1 MKGQMYILEATISI
15 LLILFIVVYLFQNPF
30 NSPEYE
36 RMNYK
41 IKTYKA
47 ITVLDDTGKLRKD
60 VVNNNVSSIRDN
72 LYPFISKNLNY
83 NVTIFNDTSNI
94 TMKPSSSSDMIS
106 VSYFLAG
113 DFDNYLPRDVRVYL
127 WGFE

>member
-15 LLILFIVVYLFQNPF
+15 LLILFIVVYLFQNPL

-72 LYPFISKNLNY
+72 LYPFMPKNLNY

>member
-72 LYPFISKNLNY
+72 LYPFMPKNLNY

>member
-15 LLILFIVVYLFQNPF
+15 LLILFIVVYLFQNPL

-41 IKTYKA
+41 IKTYTA

-72 LYPFISKNLNY
+72 LYPFMSKNLNY

>member
-1 MKGQMYILEATISI
+1 MYILEATISI
-15 LLILFIVVYLFQNPF
+15 LLILFIVVYLFQNPL

-47 ITVLDDTGKLRKD
+47 ITVLDDIGKLRKD

-72 LYPFISKNLNY
+72 LYPFMPKNLNY
-83 NVTIFNDTSNI
+83 NVTIFNDTTNI

-106 VSYFLAG
+106 VSYFIAG
-113 DFDNYLPRDVRVYL
+113 DFDNYSPRDVRVYL

>member
-1 MKGQMYILEATISI
+1 MYILEATISI

>member
-15 LLILFIVVYLFQNPF
+15 LLILFIVVYLFQNPL

>member
-1 MKGQMYILEATISI
+1 MYILEATISI
-15 LLILFIVVYLFQNPF
+15 LLILFIVVYLFQNPL

-41 IKTYKA
+41 IKTYEA
-47 ITVLDDTGKLRKD
+47 IKILDGIGKLRKD

-72 LYPFISKNLNY
+72 LYPFMPKNLNY
-83 NVTIFNDTSNI
+83 NVTIFNDTANI
-94 TMKPSSSSDMIS
+94 TMKPSSSGDMVS
-106 VSYFLAG
+106 VSYFIAG
-113 DFDNYLPRDVRVYL
+113 DFDNYSPRDIRVYL